1 MDNSFHYLLMATHAM
16 VHKQLLG
23 SLKETGLTIGQPKVL
38 DYLHDHDGASQTEIA
53 RACHI
58 EAATLTSLLN
68 RMEEKQLLVRRT
80 LHGNR
85 RTYYIFLTP
94 QGREMAAQVQRMFA
108 QLEQTAFDGL
118 EDREQAELQRLLCR
132 VYENLAKEKR
142 SE

>member
-1 MDNSFHYLLMATHAM
+1 MENSFHYLLMATHAV
-16 VHKQLLG
+16 VHKELLA
-23 SLKETGLTIGQPKVL
+23 SLKDTGLTIGQPKVL

-94 QGREMAAQVQRMFA
+94 QGQEMAAKVQQMFA
-108 QLEQTAFDGL
+108 QLEQKAFDGL
-118 EDREQAELQRLLCR
+118 KDKEQAELQRLLDR
-132 VYENLAKEKR
+132 VYENLRKKKR
-142 SE
+142 SQ

>member
-1 MDNSFHYLLMATHAM
+1 MENSFHYLLMATHAV
-16 VHKQLLG
+16 VHKELLA
-23 SLKETGLTIGQPKVL
+23 SLKDTGLTIGQPKVL
-38 DYLHDHDGASQTEIA
+38 DYLHDHDGTSQTEIA

-94 QGREMAAQVQRMFA
+94 QGREMAAKVQQMFA
-108 QLEQTAFDGL
+108 QLEQKAFDGL
-118 EDREQAELQRLLCR
+118 KDKEQAELQRLLDR
-132 VYENLAKEKR
+132 VYENLRKEKR
-142 SE
+142 SQ

>member
-1 MDNSFHYLLMATHAM
+1 MENSFHYLLMGTHAV
-16 VHKQLLG
+16 VHKELLA
-23 SLKETGLTIGQPKVL
+23 SLKDTGLTIGQPKVL
-38 DYLHDHDGASQTEIA
+38 DYLHDHDGTSQTEIA

-94 QGREMAAQVQRMFA
+94 QGREMAAKVQQMFA
-108 QLEQTAFDGL
+108 QLEQKAFDGL
-118 EDREQAELQRLLCR
+118 EDKEQAELQRLLDR
-132 VYENLAKEKR
+132 VYENLRKEKR
-142 SE
+142 SQ

>member
-1 MDNSFHYLLMATHAM
+1 MENSFHYLLMATHAV
-16 VHKQLLG
+16 VHKELLA
-23 SLKETGLTIGQPKVL
+23 SLKDTGLTIGQPKVL

-94 QGREMAAQVQRMFA
+94 QGQEMTAKVQQMFA
-108 QLEQTAFDGL
+108 QLEQKAFDGL
-118 EDREQAELQRLLCR
+118 KDKEQAELQRLLDR
-132 VYENLAKEKR
+132 VYENLRKEKR
-142 SE
+142 SQ